1 MAKSSRAWIERHV
14 SDPYVK
20 RARSMGYRSRA
31 AFKLLEIDAQDRLF
45 GRGQLVA
52 DLGAAP
58 GGWSQ
63 VAAEKVG
70 PGGRVVAVD
79 LIALTELPRVT
90 FIQGDLTEESVL
102 RAVAEAFDGA
112 PLDLV
117 LSDMSPNLSGVAA
130 VDQARTMELC
140 DRALDFALRH
150 LKPNGAL
157 LVKTFHGAGFPEFL
171 GRVRARFE
179 RVLVRK
185 PQTRRVAQPFGR
197 DVPFGARRAT
207 SLRDFR

>member
-185 PQTRRVAQPFGR
+185 P
-197 DVPFGARRAT
+197 GASRSRSAETYLLARGVRRA
-207 SLRDFR
+207 

>member
-140 DRALDFALRH
+140 ERALDFALRH

-185 PQTRRVAQPFGR
+185 P
-197 DVPFGARRAT
+197 GASRSRSAETYLLARGVRRA
-207 SLRDFR
+207 

>member
-45 GRGQLVA
+45 GRGELVA

-185 PQTRRVAQPFGR
+185 P
-197 DVPFGARRAT
+197 GASRSRSAETYLLARGVRRA
-207 SLRDFR
+207 